1 MVYVPKLH
9 IRTNRLWCCCCV
21 PGLKNTKT
29 SAKMGDEADG
39 DIRDDWSP
47 PAGIE
52 HITIPAANNGTPA
65 SRYPQRH
72 RQPPDRY

>member
-1 MVYVPKLH
+1 
-9 IRTNRLWCCCCV
+9 
-21 PGLKNTKT
+21 
-29 SAKMGDEADG
+29 MGDEADG